1 MMKRQVVSI
10 SLLAAILTGQSSI
23 EVPSGASISVPT
35 DAYICAG
42 TITVNG
48 TVTYTGSSLC
58 VVPNAHLI
66 ASIVESSA
74 LNEDGYYKIG
84 DEISVTLAFT
94 LNVIVT
100 GMPQLALETGSID
113 RVANYS
119 SGSESLTLTFNYI
132 VQEGDVSPDLKYV
145 STTAL
150 SLNGGSIKDLSDRD
164 SEIVLPAPGATNSLS
179 ANKDLVIDG
188 FIPINGMV
196 NDGIGEDIQFSG
208 DETKLLFNWTGFDD
222 ASSSGIKRY
231 FVALGTTPGGT
242 DIEDFEDVGNVL
254 NHTFTDLTLTQGST
268 YYGAVKA
275 EDKAGNVSLASV
287 TNGVTVDIYAGPP
300 SITTISPDVTNVL
313 DLNALSTI
321 NIGFSEPIGS
331 LNLDVTSAVNTVNFS
346 YELTSQNLAISMLS
360 SLASRDELSFTINN
374 LKDLAGIT
382 AADQTITYNTA
393 TLADFNQ
400 DSNVDGG
407 DLSSFVVAWNGD
419 DFTKELGPSTGTVP
433 NLILSPD
440 NKYDLEDVM
449 GFTRMWHWSRKNNVS
464 GKLLANFGEDINFTQ
479 EGSIIQ
485 IDWQEGATVGQ
496 FEFMY
501 EPEFIRINDKKRPN
515 KENLELV
522 YLDTVR
528 GLNTFAYANISNE
541 KYLNKLFISKVKGK
555 ISRPV
560 NLNYQFYGSEGQL
573 ISQGRKAIMLKAI
586 PEAFTLHQNY
596 PNPFNPVTTINYDL
610 PKQSYVNLY
619 IYDILGREV
628 ANLVGQVM
636 PPGYQSVV
644 WNTNN
649 NLGISV
655 SAGIYFYQ
663 IQTKEFIKTKKMV
676 ILK

>member
-1 MMKRQVVSI
+1 M
-10 SLLAAILTGQSSI
+10 
-23 EVPSGASISVPT
+23 
-35 DAYICAG
+35 
-42 TITVNG
+42 
-48 TVTYTGSSLC
+48 
-58 VVPNAHLI
+58 
-66 ASIVESSA
+66 
-74 LNEDGYYKIG
+74 
-84 DEISVTLAFT
+84 
-94 LNVIVT
+94 
-100 GMPQLALETGSID
+100 
-113 RVANYS
+113 
-119 SGSESLTLTFNYI
+119 
-132 VQEGDVSPDLKYV
+132 
-145 STTAL
+145 
-150 SLNGGSIKDLSDRD
+150 
-164 SEIVLPAPGATNSLS
+164 
-179 ANKDLVIDG
+179 
-188 FIPINGMV
+188 
-196 NDGIGEDIQFSG
+196 IQP
-208 DETKLLFNWTGFDD
+208 K
-222 ASSSGIKRY
+222 
-231 FVALGTTPGGT
+231 
-242 DIEDFEDVGNVL
+242 
-254 NHTFTDLTLTQGST
+254 
-268 YYGAVKA
+268 
-275 EDKAGNVSLASV
+275 
-287 TNGVTVDIYAGPP
+287 PP
-300 SITTISPDVTNVL
+300 
-313 DLNALSTI
+313 
-321 NIGFSEPIGS
+321 
-331 LNLDVTSAVNTVNFS
+331 
-346 YELTSQNLAISMLS
+346 
-360 SLASRDELSFTINN
+360 
-374 LKDLAGIT
+374 
-382 AADQTITYNTA
+382 
-393 TLADFNQ
+393 
-400 DSNVDGG
+400 
-407 DLSSFVVAWNGD
+407 
-419 DFTKELGPSTGTVP
+419 GTVP